1 MEKLDN
7 ARKAILSRL
16 EQLEVKEKPREMAQV
31 RIDFSLTDPPANR
44 EIVMGDHIT
53 FNYGRN

>member
-31 RIDFSLTDPPANR
+31 RIDFLSQIRLPTGKSSWATILR
-44 EIVMGDHIT
+44 SAM
-53 FNYGRN
+53 GRN